1 MTNNIQ
7 MNIEMTTFK
16 RPWMEHLKMGESDII
31 PSRGFKL
38 IGLKLYSPNEENA
51 ILHAKMMQKSL
62 YGHEDWLYISDGFT
76 IFGDVENG
84 FGVDIRQDAFAPE
97 HLIYSPEHG
106 VKVSISAIVG
116 QNGTGKSTV
125 IDMILRTLNNLSAA
139 ILGET
144 FNYSSAQHLH
154 YIEHVYASVAVYL
167 DHEVKILTVK
177 GRKINISTI
186 DEYNHCETINI
197 LDSSIG
203 EDASE
208 PLQYQDGKHAYLSE
222 WFYTIISN
230 YSLYAYNYRDYE
242 SEKTPVEKLSKLYGD
257 IGQLKEEDHYWL
269 KGVFHK
275 NDGYQTPVVVHPM
288 REEGYI
294 NASKENMLGKNN
306 LVNLAFHEVSAIDD
320 EGNTVPEFPLRVI
333 NNTYEVVGF
342 KFSYKDK
349 NKYGGFEELYLS
361 KLIPANMAKEE
372 KENLKQRFIS
382 MINPICRFWAKQMRI
397 ILNTDVETLPNLK
410 RQAWEY
416 VAYKTLKIIQTY
428 KPYEKDWKWL
438 SGDQYKECFITRYIH
453 DVLHDQTHRT
463 KKLCQQL
470 AFLVFLDTDGYY
482 AIKDDVVF
490 ADDVDLFIKA
500 YQGKFFYE
508 SEKKRNKPTIDF
520 KFQKEDLLPPPI
532 ADVTLMIVKRE
543 DKKAF
548 KDNPKS
554 VELIPFTGLS
564 SGERQ
569 IAYTLGNVLY
579 HLVNINS
586 TIQDDTLERS
596 HLSFLKYN
604 HVCMLMDEVELYY
617 HPDLQ
622 RKFVKLLLDSIM
634 SVPLDNIYD
643 INITLVTHSPFV
655 LSDIPQS
662 NILCLQRDEGT
673 KQGGQTFGANIVDM
687 LSESFF
693 LEGTMGDIAQSC
705 INEFVEF
712 YFLHRQHQESLRK
725 SENGWQIEMNMTEAF
740 EERRDKFDYVTS
752 IVGEEYLQKEL
763 REMYDEL
770 VDFYD
775 SKE

>member
-1 MTNNIQ
+1 MIS
-7 MNIEMTTFK
+7 IE
-16 RPWMEHLKMGESDII
+16 RPWMKPISLVDGNEIMV
-31 PSRGFKL
+31 SRGFKM

-51 ILHAKMMQKSL
+51 IYHAQMMQKSL
-62 YGHEDWLYISDGFT
+62 YGREDWLYINDGFS
-76 IFGDVENG
+76 ISGDVENG
-84 FGVDIRQDAFAPE
+84 FNVVIQEDAFDSE
-97 HLIYSPEHG
+97 FLLYSPEHG

-116 QNGTGKSTV
+116 QNGTGKSTI

-177 GRKINISTI
+177 GRNVSLSTI
-186 DEYNHCETINI
+186 NENNHCETVKI
-197 LDSSIG
+197 LKEPSDG
-203 EDASE
+203 DVDE
-208 PLQYQDGKHAYLSE
+208 PLKYQKGKHAYLSE
-222 WFYTIISN
+222 WFYTIVSN
-230 YSLYAYNYRDYE
+230 YSLYAYNYRDFD
-242 SEKTPVEKLSKLYGD
+242 SEKTSATKLEKLYGD
-257 IGQLKEEDHYWL
+257 IEHLKSDDYFWL

-306 LVNLAFHEVSAIDD
+306 LVNLAFYEVLETD
-320 EGNTVPEFPLRVI
+320 EEGKTIHEFPLRII

-342 KFSYKDK
+342 TFNYKEE
-349 NKYGGFEELYLS
+349 NEYEGFKKLYLG
-361 KLIPANMAKEE
+361 KLLPVNMDKDE
-372 KENLKQRFIS
+372 KEQLKQRIVS
-382 MINPICRFWAKQMRI
+382 MINPICKFWAKQMRL
-397 ILNTDVETLPNLK
+397 ILKEDVETLPNLK

-416 VAYKTLKIIQTY
+416 VAYKTLKVIQTY
-428 KPYEKDWKWL
+428 KPYESDWKWL
-438 SGDQYKECFITRYIH
+438 TGSHYQEIFIERYIH
-453 DVLHDQTHRT
+453 DLLHDQTHRT
-463 KKLCQQL
+463 KKLRQQL
-470 AFLVFLDTDGYY
+470 AFLVFLYIKGYY
-482 AIKDDVVF
+482 AIYTDVVL
-490 ADDVDLFIKA
+490 ANEVDAFIKE
-500 YQGKFFYE
+500 YEGMFFYE
-508 SEKKRNKPTIDF
+508 SEKKRNKPTTDF

-548 KDNPKS
+548 EVNPKS

-586 TIQDDTLERS
+586 TLQDDSIEKG
-596 HLSFLKYN
+596 HLSFLKYH

-622 RKFVKLLLDSIM
+622 RKFVSLLLSSIT
-634 SVPLDNIYD
+634 SVPLNNIDD

-662 NILCLQRDEGT
+662 NILCLQKNEDA
-673 KQGGQTFGANIVDM
+673 KHGGQTFGANIVNM

-693 LEGTMGDIAQSC
+693 LQGTMGDIAQSC

-712 YFLHRQHQESLRK
+712 YFTHRRYQESLR
-725 SENGWQIEMNMTEAF
+725 ENKQGWHINMGLADTF
-740 EERRDKFDYVTS
+740 EERKSKFDYVTS
-752 IVGEEYLQKEL
+752 IIGEEYLQKEL
-763 REMYDEL
+763 REMYEEL

-775 SKE
+775 NEE